1 MARITYCD
9 AFQAANDSVDFK
21 AYPDRA
27 FGPAILE
34 REGCTVGNH
43 FYFVLDG
50 DTVLGYFKVNE
61 GAAPLDL
68 HDPRA
73 LERIYGPAA
82 HQGKGLG
89 AQIPRHVVQWV
100 GEGKKEHI
108 RLGVW
113 QHNPGAI
120 PFYLRHGFQKFGEH
134 PYFIGR
140 DEQTDG
146 LLRLD
151 L

>member
-108 RLGVW
+108 RLGFGSTI
-113 QHNPGAI
+113 PGPYRFICAMVSKSLGNI
-120 PFYLRHGFQKFGEH
+120 PISLAGTNR
-134 PYFIGR
+134 PIGSSV
-140 DEQTDG
+140 
-146 LLRLD
+146 
-151 L
+151 